1 MNQVDV
7 SPEKVDREWDKIAEN
22 YGFNDVESTGSNA
35 GESSGTS
42 GDDGGVDLIL
52 SSEERAEKE
61 KITSSLLLGSLNM
74 VLGLLEVTEL
84 DDNLKRDFADSWAV
98 VIVKRFPDNPVTDF
112 MEAYGDLIA
121 AGSATLIL
129 FGAVRKSRRKE
140 PLSRQEVEKQTKEAM
155 NEQVYDYE
163 QEKEAA

>member
-7 SPEKVDREWDKIAEN
+7 SPETVEKEWLKIADNFKIDLSEN
-22 YGFNDVESTGSNA
+22 AESNA
-35 GESSGTS
+35 GESSETS
-42 GDDGGVDLIL
+42 GNGDGVIIL

-61 KITSSLLLGSLNM
+61 QVTAKLLLGSLNM
-74 VLGLLEVTEL
+74 VLGMLEVTEL
-84 DDNLKRDFADSWAV
+84 DDSIKSEFSQSWAV

-129 FGAVRKSRRKE
+129 FGAVRKARRKE
-140 PLSRQEVEKQTKEAM
+140 ILSRQEVERQTKEAM
-155 NEQVYDYE
+155 NEKVYDYE
-163 QEKEAA
+163 QEKDAA

>member
-7 SPEKVDREWDKIAEN
+7 SPEKVEREWNKIAEN
-22 YGFNDVESTGSNA
+22 YGLNDVESAGSNT
-35 GESSGTS
+35 GESSETS
-42 GDDGGVDLIL
+42 GNGDGVVIL

-61 KITSSLLLGSLNM
+61 QVTAKLLLGSLNM
-74 VLGLLEVTEL
+74 VLGMLEVTEL
-84 DDNLKRDFADSWAV
+84 DDTIKREFSESWAV

-129 FGAVRKSRRKE
+129 FGAVRKARRKE
-140 PLSRQEVEKQTKEAM
+140 LLSRQELEKQTKEAM

-163 QEKEAA
+163 KEMEEAA